1 MEVLVGLVDMV
12 FLVLLLYCGGLT
24 GGGGRTGTAFA
35 QPVLI
40 KLNTSHELRLFRG
53 CLGKGKTLGQ
63 YNGRFGVVGVGM
75 AGTGLLCVGGPAGR
89 LSKAA
94 VSKSAKLA
102 NGSAAELEKGWLIPN
117 CCWGATL

>member
-63 YNGRFGVVGVGM
+63 YNGRFGVVVVGM
-75 AGTGLLCVGGPAGR
+75 AGAGLLCVGGP
-89 LSKAA
+89 
-94 VSKSAKLA
+94 
-102 NGSAAELEKGWLIPN
+102 
-117 CCWGATL
+117 